1 VKAGSLRLFL
11 CVLSLISLLFFSE
24 ISILKFYIFFELSLV
39 PIFLIVLGWGYQ
51 VERVAAAKAII
62 LYTISSSLPLLLV
75 IVSAGAYGEV
85 RFSRGGVGVK
95 LELWRGIAAM
105 AYLAFLV
112 KLPMFFFH
120 IWLPKAH
127 VEAPVVGSIFLAAI
141 LLKLGGFGLI
151 KIKLFVDVNSA
162 LRGGLSAVAVW
173 SALFVGILCT
183 QARDIKVLIAFSSVA
198 HMALVIL
205 IVGTQLEVGT
215 GCSVL
220 ILVRHGLSS
229 SAAFFFR
236 FLIYNASHSRRILI
250 NKSLRA
256 T

>member
-1 VKAGSLRLFL
+1 
-11 CVLSLISLLFFSE
+11 
-24 ISILKFYIFFELSLV
+24 
-39 PIFLIVLGWGYQ
+39 
-51 VERVAAAKAII
+51 
-62 LYTISSSLPLLLV
+62 
-75 IVSAGAYGEV
+75 
-85 RFSRGGVGVK
+85 
-95 LELWRGIAAM
+95 M

-112 KLPMFFFH
+112 KLPIFFFH

-151 KIKLFVDVNSA
+151 KIKLFVDVNPA
-162 LRGGLSAVAVW
+162 LSGGLRAVAAW
-173 SALFVGILCT
+173 SALFVGLLCT

-205 IVGTQLEVGT
+205 MVGTQLEVGR
-215 GCSVL
+215 GCGVL

-236 FLIYNASHSRRILI
+236 FLIYNTSHSRRMLI
-250 NKSLRA
+250 NKRLRA
-256 T
+256 I